1 VFNFIFHTTS
11 SVLSSKF
18 YLDIKIYV
26 TILSLYQEKGRVLMS
41 DDDRDSD
48 ERRARRSESFGGVAS
63 AYERFRPAPPLAAIE
78 WMLPAS
84 AKTVVDLGAGTG
96 AMTKDLLG
104 KVERIIAIEPDDRMR
119 GILARNLPEVT
130 ALSGTGESMPLE
142 ASSVDAILASS
153 SWHWMDADRALQ
165 EAARVLVP
173 GGTLGVVWAGPD
185 PDGPFVAQAQAMLS
199 ETSSGQGGSGTRSSR
214 EPDLGREVMDT
225 ENRVETVLRIP
236 NDSSFAQPEHATLTW
251 DVSLTADELI
261 GLLGTFSWIITMP
274 DDRRAQV
281 ISLARQVLRDSLGV
295 SGDVTV
301 DVQYRS
307 EAWRTHLN

>member
-1 VFNFIFHTTS
+1 
-11 SVLSSKF
+11 
-18 YLDIKIYV
+18 
-26 TILSLYQEKGRVLMS
+26 MP
-41 DDDRDSD
+41 DDHRESD
-48 ERRARRSESFGGVAS
+48 ERKTRRSGSFGVVAS
-63 AYERFRPAPPLAAIE
+63 AYERFRPGPPAAAIA

-84 AKTVVDLGAGTG
+84 ARTVVDLGAGTG

-104 KVERIIAIEPDDRMR
+104 KVARVIAIEPDDRMR
-119 GILARNLPEVT
+119 EILAANLPGVT
-130 ALSGTGESMPLE
+130 VLSGSGESMPLE
-142 ASSVDAILASS
+142 TSSVDAVLASS
-153 SWHWMDADRALQ
+153 SWHWMNADLALQ

-173 GGTLGVVWAGPD
+173 SGTLGVVWAGPD
-185 PDGPFVAQAQAMLS
+185 PDGPFVLQAQAMLS
-199 ETSSGQGGSGTRSSR
+199 EASSGPGGSGARPTE

-225 ENRVETVLRIP
+225 ENRVETVLQIP
-236 NDSSFAQPEHATLTW
+236 DRSAFAPPEHKTLTW

-281 ISLARQVLRDSLGV
+281 ISLARQVLRDSLGI

-307 EAWRTHLN
+307 EVWRTHLMP